1 MRIILTFLLT
11 LLAMPAQALNV
22 VASTSDLAAIAR
34 EVVGPDGQVTAMSKA
49 SQDPHYV
56 DARPSLTLQ
65 LNKADLVLVNGLELE
80 VGWLPTLLTNARNT
94 KVLPGSDGY
103 FDASNFVRLLEVPVG
118 KIDRAQGDIHPGG
131 NPHFLHDPR
140 AAAKTAV
147 ALGDRLAKLDPK
159 HADAFHARAKDFAQ
173 KADGLAAS
181 WKAKFDALPAS
192 SRKIVAYHASLPYL
206 LDWLDLAQIIT
217 VEPKPGIQPNPGHVA
232 KVLKTMREQGAKVV
246 IQEAYYPTKTS
257 QTIAQMAKGKVVV
270 IPGGTGPDE
279 TYLQRADRTAKE
291 LYDALKN

>member
-1 MRIILTFLLT
+1 MRIILAFLLT
-11 LLAMPAQALNV
+11 LLSMPAQALNV
-22 VASTSDLAAIAR
+22 VATTSDLAAIAR
-34 EVVGPDGQVTAMSKA
+34 DVVGPDGHVTAMSKA
-49 SQDPHYV
+49 SQDPHYI

-80 VGWLPTLLTNARNT
+80 VGWLPALLTNARNT

-103 FDASNFVRLLEVPVG
+103 FDASHFVTLLEVPVG

-140 AAAKTAV
+140 AAAKAAI

-159 HADAFHARAKDFAQ
+159 HADAFRARARAFAQ
-173 KADGLAAS
+173 KADALAAS
-181 WKAKFDALPAS
+181 WKAKFDALPAA

-206 LDWLDLAQIIT
+206 LAWLDLNQIIT
-217 VEPKPGIQPNPGHVA
+217 VEPKPGIQPNPGHMA

-246 IQEAYYPTKTS
+246 IQEAYYPAKTS

-270 IPGGTGPDE
+270 IPGGTEPNE